1 MQSVRE
7 IMTDKVNG
15 ASFISLDTETK
26 VTLKGGKSNPLQG
39 RVTKVTI
46 RSNVMVFQ
54 NKNQNAY
61 DNMVKRRLEQ
71 EGKDPQSFKL
81 SPRQWGIRE
90 TGTPFVTHNGNEYL
104 EVIFLKSG
112 KTHYRVDGVVTAK
125 DQIPGLPELSHQEGH
140 QGGLDNKVIIR
151 TYAVESI
158 LAITVD
164 KTTHVVSERALAL
177 QQVA

>member
-1 MQSVRE
+1 MNSVRD

-15 ASFISLDTETK
+15 ATFIALDTETQ
-26 VTLKGGKSNPLQG
+26 VTLRGGKSNPLQG

-54 NKNQNAY
+54 NKNSNAY
-61 DNMVKRRLEQ
+61 ENMVKRRLQQ
-71 EGKDPQSFKL
+71 EGKDPESFQL
-81 SPRQWGIRE
+81 SPRKWGVRE
-90 TGTPFVTHNGNEYL
+90 HGTPFVTHNGNEYL
-104 EVIFLKSG
+104 EVIFLKAG
-112 KTHYRVDGVVTAK
+112 DTHYRVDGVVTPK
-125 DQIPGLPELSHQEGH
+125 EQIEGLPESKNEAE

-151 TYAVESI
+151 TFAVESI

-164 KTTHVVSERALAL
+164 KTTHIVSERAQAA